1 MPDLVRSLYVHVPFC
16 HTICGYCDFYSQV
29 YDKDAAGPLVDALI
43 RELDRYCEC
52 MNLRCDTVFVGGGT
66 PTTLPAPQLSR
77 LLGRLQATL
86 DRDSLVEFTCEANP
100 ATVTP
105 EIAAALSEGGVN
117 RVSLGA
123 QSFDRSELHVLERI
137 HRPEQVGQTVRAIRD
152 AGIGRINVD
161 LIFAIPGQTLE
172 KWLHN
177 LRSAIDL
184 GVDHL
189 SCYGLTYERGTPLF
203 EQLERGQVQRVDE
216 ELEARMYE
224 ATIDTLALA
233 GYGQYEISNFA
244 RPGCECRHNLRY
256 WMHEPYVGIG
266 PSACGCIPVEPS
278 GAPATGG
285 PACAT
290 GDGSVVR
297 YRNVPDTA
305 AYARAIRAGKSTWID
320 RETRSLQ
327 QQARDAAW
335 LGLRTRHGIDP
346 SRFQQRFHVDVVAVF
361 GAVLRKHAA
370 AGLVEITEN
379 SIRLTRRGLLLANQ
393 VSADLLAV

>member
-1 MPDLVRSLYVHVPFC
+1 MPDPVRSLYVHVPFC

-29 YDKDAAGPLVDALI
+29 YDKDAAEPLVDALI
-43 RELDRYCEC
+43 RELDCYCES
-52 MNLRCDTVFVGGGT
+52 MNVRCDTVFVGGGT

-77 LLGRLQATL
+77 LLGRLRETL
-86 DRDSLVEFTCEANP
+86 DRDSAVEFTCEANP

-152 AGIGRINVD
+152 AGIRRINVD

-172 KWLHN
+172 KWLNN
-177 LRSAIDL
+177 LQAAMDL

-244 RPGCECRHNLRY
+244 RPGCECQHNLRY
-256 WMHEPYVGIG
+256 WMHEPYVGVG

-285 PACAT
+285 LACVT

-320 RETRSLQ
+320 RETRTLQ

-335 LGLRTRHGIDP
+335 LGLRTRLGIDP
-346 SRFQQRFHVDVVAVF
+346 IRFQQRFRVDVMAVF
-361 GAVLRKHAA
+361 GTALRKHAA
-370 AGLVEITEN
+370 SGLLEITEN